1 MSSRHYINNRTLFEA
16 LVKYKTG
23 VDEAKANGTTPPRIP
38 EYIGECFYKIATRL
52 STKYKYVNYTFRDEM
67 IADAIE
73 NCVAAVNNFDPSKSN
88 NPFAYFTQII
98 GNAFIRRIMK
108 EKKQTYVKY
117 KYMQKMMADGA
128 LASQQEMDEVK
139 DIDTSFANMDK
150 VNDLIRDYETY
161 MHNTRE
167 KSRKAKKG
175 IEKFIG
181 DEEKNE
187 DSPDNGHSLGNP

>member
-1 MSSRHYINNRTLFEA
+1 MSSKHYINNRTLLES
-16 LVKYKTG
+16 LIKYKAG
-23 VDEAKANGTTPPRIP
+23 VDEAKKKGSLPPRIP

-52 STKYKYVNYTFRDEM
+52 STKYKFVNYTFRDEM
-67 IADAIE
+67 IADAVE
-73 NCVAAVNNFDPSKSN
+73 NCVAAVNNFDPAKSS

-139 DIDTSFANMDK
+139 DIDSSFANMDK
-150 VNDLIRDYETY
+150 VNDVIRDYETY
-161 MHNTRE
+161 MKNSLE

-175 IEKFIG
+175 IEKFIKE
-181 DEEKNE
+181 DDE
-187 DSPDNGHSLGNP
+187 DSSNNGHALGNSQ

>member
-1 MSSRHYINNRTLFEA
+1 MSSKHYINNRTLLES
-16 LVKYKTG
+16 LIKYKSG
-23 VDEAKANGTTPPRIP
+23 VDEAKKNGTRPPRIP

-52 STKYKYVNYTFRDEM
+52 STKYKFVNYTFRDEM
-67 IADAIE
+67 IADAVE
-73 NCVAAVNNFDPSKSN
+73 NCVAAVNNFDPSKSS

-139 DIDTSFANMDK
+139 DIDASFANMDK
-150 VNDLIRDYETY
+150 VNDVIRDYETY
-161 MHNTRE
+161 MKNSLE

-175 IEKFIG
+175 IEKII
-181 DEEKNE
+181 EEQNE
-187 DSPDNGHSLGNP
+187 DSADNGHTLGNKE

>member
-1 MSSRHYINNRTLFEA
+1 MSSRHYINNRTLLES
-16 LVKYKTG
+16 LIKYRDG
-23 VDEAKANGTTPPRIP
+23 VEKSKLDGSTPPRIP

-67 IADAIE
+67 IADAVE
-73 NCVAAVNNFDPSKSN
+73 NCVAAVNNFDPAKSS

-117 KYMQKMMADGA
+117 KYMHKMMADGA
-128 LASQQEMDEVK
+128 LSTQQEMDEAK
-139 DIDTSFANMDK
+139 DIDSSFANMDK

-161 MHNTRE
+161 MQNSRE
-167 KSRKAKKG
+167 KSRRAKKG
-175 IEKFIG
+175 IEKFVE
-181 DEEKNE
+181 DEEVKVE
-187 DSPDNGHSLGNP
+187 DSAAD

>member
-1 MSSRHYINNRTLFEA
+1 MSSKHYINNKTLFES
-16 LVKYKTG
+16 LVKYRDS
-23 VDEAKANGTTPPRIP
+23 VHAAKAAGTTPPRIP

-73 NCVAAVNNFDPSKSN
+73 NCVAAIHNFDPSKSN

-117 KYMQKMMADGA
+117 KYMQKMMADGT
-128 LASQQEMDEVK
+128 LASQQEVDEIK
-139 DIDTSFANMDK
+139 EIDSSFASMDR
-150 VNDLIRDYETY
+150 VNDLIRDYENY
-161 MHNTRE
+161 MQNTRE

-175 IEKFIG
+175 IEKFVE
-181 DEEKNE
+181 DSVEVKNE
-187 DSPDNGHSLGNP
+187 DSVGS